1 MQFFVGLFV
10 SFYNAICVILH
21 CYMRHFASSLVSFL
35 NQKSPASKLNLK
47 WYGKRNANLNE
58 IGILLFVWN
67 KCFVI

>member
-1 MQFFVGLFV
+1 
-10 SFYNAICVILH
+10 
-21 CYMRHFASSLVSFL
+21 MRHFASSLVSFL

-47 WYGKRNANLNE
+47 WDGKRNANLNE

>member
-1 MQFFVGLFV
+1 MLYA
-10 SFYNAICVILH
+10 SFCIIIGII
-21 CYMRHFASSLVSFL
+21 F